1 MAEPSAAVDTDSWRH
16 VFLAWRGRVSR
27 RTFWIYGVGG
37 LLLVALYLQAVLG
50 IAGMAHGRA
59 ESMVNLILLYPALAV
74 SAKRWQDRGRSPWW
88 VLVVL
93 IPVIGW
99 IWALVDNG
107 LVRGTRGPNRFGP
120 EPDHPRSA

>member
-1 MAEPSAAVDTDSWRH
+1 MPASPATVDTDSWRH
-16 VFLAWRGRVSR
+16 VFLSWRGRVSR
-27 RTFWIYGVGG
+27 RTFWLCGVGG

-50 IAGMAHGRA
+50 IAGVGRGRA
-59 ESMVNLILLYPALAV
+59 EAMVNLILLYPVLAV

-99 IWALVDNG
+99 IWALIDNG

-120 EPDHPRSA
+120 EPNA